1 MEPASSVPIIAHLES
16 TLEVYKVH
24 IRRLTSCLG
33 FIIIIIMRNS
43 DVSVYGINSADAS
56 CCTENKFVVHIVCL
70 VFTLEC

>member
-1 MEPASSVPIIAHLES
+1 MEPASCLSIIVDLES

-33 FIIIIIMRNS
+33 FIITIMRNS

-56 CCTENKFVVHIVCL
+56 CCTENKFVVHIVYL